1 MITAGAVTL
10 TASVFTADV
19 DPARVAHP
27 VLLTILCA
35 AAAGAGS
42 VHRAPRPST
51 RRWLLSL
58 LAAFAAG
65 MALAILAY
73 ALHSHLEDL
82 QVNDLRHGVI
92 WPLFAV
98 WLVATFLLGPVAFL
112 AWRCS
117 SSSSA
122 ASAVDAK
129 VIGPS
134 SPFGA
139 PSSQRWVL
147 PLLPALLVAL
157 ACGAEP
163 RSTEGEPP
171 APIAASSKAPSSSV
185 PAATPA
191 PASDPSN
198 AIELRLQ
205 FTADSWVKA
214 LVDGQS
220 QVSELHIE
228 GEEMVVNAQREIVLT
243 VGNVGAVR
251 ATLNGRPYP
260 LPGKTG
266 DVVRDLVI
274 RASAEP

>member
-1 MITAGAVTL
+1 MITAGA
-10 TASVFTADV
+10 
-19 DPARVAHP
+19 
-27 VLLTILCA
+27 
-35 AAAGAGS
+35 
-42 VHRAPRPST
+42 
-51 RRWLLSL
+51 
-58 LAAFAAG
+58 AAFAAG

-82 QVNDLRHGVI
+82 QVEDFGHGLI
-92 WPLFAV
+92 WPLPAV
-98 WLVATFLLGPVAFL
+98 RLVATFLLGPVAFL
-112 AWRCS
+112 AGRRS

-122 ASAVDAK
+122 AVSAVDAK

-134 SPFGA
+134 NPFVA
-139 PSSQRWVL
+139 PSSRRRVL

-163 RSTEGEPP
+163 RSTEGGPP
-171 APIAASSKAPSSSV
+171 ATIAAPSKAPSSSV

-198 AIELRLQ
+198 AIELRLR

-214 LVDGQS
+214 VVDGQS

-260 LPGKTG
+260 LPGETG